1 MSNNKYYSDENNEQ
15 WNEDEF
21 KSKSEIK
28 RELLDLKDLGKEL
41 IALPVKDLNKLNLTE
56 RLMDAVLKA
65 QPMTHGALKRE
76 IGRVGK
82 IMVDEEY
89 EQIQEN
95 LKKIK
100 QAHNGEV
107 KQFHQLELWRDE
119 LIAGDKE
126 VMNVLVSTFEGL
138 DIQYVRQLIRN
149 AQKEAKQEKT
159 LKSARLLFKYLQ
171 EQQAHLES

>member
-1 MSNNKYYSDENNEQ
+1 MVKNKYYSDENNEA
-15 WNEDEF
+15 WNEEEF

-28 RELLDLKDLGKEL
+28 RELLDLKELGKEL

-126 VMNVLVSTFEGL
+126 VMNVLVGRFEDL

-159 LKSARLLFKYLQ
+159 PKSSRLLFKYLQ
-171 EQQAHLES
+171 EQQAGLNG

>member
-126 VMNVLVSTFEGL
+126 VMNILVGRFEDL

-149 AQKEAKQEKT
+149 AQKETKQEKT
-159 LKSARLLFKYLQ
+159 PKSARLLFKYLQ
-171 EQQAHLES
+171 EQQANLAV

>member
-1 MSNNKYYSDENNEQ
+1 MVKNKYYSDENNEE
-15 WNEDEF
+15 WNDDEF
-21 KSKSEIK
+21 KSKSEVK
-28 RELLDLKDLGKEL
+28 RELLELKELGREL

-56 RLMDAVLKA
+56 RLMEAVLKA

-82 IMVDEEY
+82 IMVDEDY

-107 KQFHQLELWRDE
+107 KQFHQLEQWRDE

-126 VMNVLVSTFEGL
+126 VMNVLVSTFENL

-149 AQKEAKQEKT
+149 AQKEVKQEKT
-159 LKSARLLFKYLQ
+159 PKSARLLFKYLQ
-171 EQQAHLES
+171 EQQANMNG

>member
-28 RELLDLKDLGKEL
+28 RELLDLKELGKEL

-119 LIAGDKE
+119 LLAGDKE
-126 VMNVLVSTFEGL
+126 VMNVLVGTFEGL
-138 DIQYVRQLIRN
+138 DIQYVRQLVRN
-149 AQKEAKQEKT
+149 AQKESKQEKPP
-159 LKSARLLFKYLQ
+159 KSSRLLFKYLQ
-171 EQQAHLES
+171 EQQANLAD

>member
-1 MSNNKYYSDENNEQ
+1 MSYNKYYSKENNED

-28 RELLDLKDLGKEL
+28 RELQELKDLGREL
-41 IALPVKDLNKLNLTE
+41 VALPVKDLNKLKLTD

-65 QPMTHGALKRE
+65 QPMSHGALKRE
-76 IGRVGK
+76 ISRVGK
-82 IMVDEEY
+82 IMVDEDY

-107 KQFHQLELWRDE
+107 KMFHQLEQWRDE

-126 VMNVLVSTFEGL
+126 VMNVLVGTIANL
-138 DIQYVRQLIRN
+138 DIQYIRQLVRN

-159 LKSARLLFKYLQ
+159 PKSARLLFKYLQ
-171 EQQAHLES
+171 EQHANLDG

>member
-1 MSNNKYYSDENNEQ
+1 MVKNKYYSDENNEA
-15 WNEDEF
+15 WNEEEF

-28 RELLDLKDLGKEL
+28 RELQELKDLGREL
-41 IALPVKDLNKLNLTE
+41 VSLPVKDLNKLNLTE

-65 QPMTHGALKRE
+65 QPMSHGALKRE
-76 IGRVGK
+76 ISRVGK
-82 IMVDEEY
+82 LMVDEDY

-107 KQFHQLELWRDE
+107 KQFHQLEQWRDQ

-126 VMNVLVSTFEGL
+126 VMNILMATYEEL
-138 DIQYVRQLIRN
+138 DIQYVRQITRN
-149 AQKEAKQEKT
+149 AQKEAKHEKT
-159 LKSARLLFKYLQ
+159 PKSSRLLFKYLQ
-171 EQQAHLES
+171 EQQAGLNG

>member
-1 MSNNKYYSDENNEQ
+1 MSNNKYYSDENNEE
-15 WNEDEF
+15 WNDDEF
-21 KSKSEIK
+21 KSKSEVK
-28 RELLDLKDLGKEL
+28 RELLELKDLGKEL
-41 IALPVKDLNKLNLTE
+41 IALPVKDLNKLDLTE

-82 IMVDEEY
+82 IMVDEDY
-89 EQIQEN
+89 EQIQTN

-107 KQFHQLELWRDE
+107 KQFHLLEQWRDE

-126 VMNVLVSTFEGL
+126 VMNVLVGTFTDL
-138 DIQYVRQLIRN
+138 DIQYLRQLIRN
-149 AQKEAKQEKT
+149 AQKETKQEKT
-159 LKSARLLFKYLQ
+159 PKSARLLFKYLQ
-171 EQQAHLES
+171 EQQANLTS

>member
-1 MSNNKYYSDENNEQ
+1 MSENKYYSDKNNEE
-15 WNEDEF
+15 WNDNEF
-21 KSKSEIK
+21 KSKSEVK
-28 RELLDLKDLGKEL
+28 RELLELKDLGKEL
-41 IALPVKDLNKLNLTE
+41 IALPIKDLNKLELTE

-89 EQIQEN
+89 EQIQTN

-107 KQFHQLELWRDE
+107 RTFHQLEQWRDE

-126 VMNVLVSTFEGL
+126 VMNVLVGTFTDL
-138 DIQYVRQLIRN
+138 DIQYLRQLTRN
-149 AQKEAKQEKT
+149 AQKEAKQAKPP
-159 LKSARLLFKYLQ
+159 KSSRLLFKYLQ
-171 EQQAHLES
+171 EQQANLTS

>member
-1 MSNNKYYSDENNEQ
+1 MSNNKYYSDENNEE
-15 WNEDEF
+15 WNDDDF

-28 RELLDLKDLGKEL
+28 RELLELKELGREL
-41 IALPVKDLNKLNLTE
+41 IALPVKDLKKLDLTE

-82 IMVDEEY
+82 IMVDEDY

-119 LIAGDKE
+119 LLAGDKE

-159 LKSARLLFKYLQ
+159 PKSARLLFKYLQ
-171 EQQAHLES
+171 EQQAALNG

>member
-1 MSNNKYYSDENNEQ
+1 MNNKYYSDENNEE
-15 WNEDEF
+15 WNDSEF
-21 KSKSEIK
+21 KSKSEVK
-28 RELLDLKDLGKEL
+28 RELLELKEL
-41 IALPVKDLNKLNLTE
+41 GRALINLPIKDLNKLNLTE

-65 QPMTHGALKRE
+65 QPMTHGAQKRE

-82 IMVDEEY
+82 LMVDEDY

-107 KQFHQLELWRDE
+107 KQFHRLEQWRDE
-119 LIAGDKE
+119 LLAGDKE
-126 VMNVLVSTFEGL
+126 VMNVLVSTFEDL

-149 AQKEAKQEKT
+149 AQKEVKQEKT
-159 LKSARLLFKYLQ
+159 PKSARLLFKYLQ
-171 EQQAHLES
+171 DQQANLADL